1 LFEKYIR
8 KYKKFWWCKIRFCPD
23 CDNIIIPRASGSK
36 KKLYCKAC
44 DKEFDLDSKEQ
55 DDYKIVKTII
65 HDEKEIAP
73 IIIKEGLKGDKIS
86 GEDRKAFEEFFSSG
100 EESGYWP
107 KPKKEKSS
115 VEVFYP
121 ISTKISLMF
130 FLL

>member
-1 LFEKYIR
+1 
-8 KYKKFWWCKIRFCPD
+8 
-23 CDNIIIPRASGSK
+23 
-36 KKLYCKAC
+36 LYCKAC

-100 EESGYWP
+100 EESGY
-107 KPKKEKSS
+107 
-115 VEVFYP
+115 
-121 ISTKISLMF
+121 
-130 FLL
+130 